1 MDTYTWVN
9 TTWITLQSLTAIEVK
24 PLPKITGLDLSLKVQ
39 KQIKSE
45 YEEIKFITSVIN
57 QSKLNFRHLRPI
69 EDFNEVIIIK
79 EY

>member
-9 TTWITLQSLTAIEVK
+9 TTWITLQPLTVLHVK
-24 PLPKITGLDLSLKVQ
+24 PLPKITRPNLLSEVQ

>member
-24 PLPKITGLDLSLKVQ
+24 PLPKITGLDLALKVQ

-45 YEEIKFITSVIN
+45 YRGIKFAKGHSSQTLEIKLLATMTKRRI
-57 QSKLNFRHLRPI
+57 Q
-69 EDFNEVIIIK
+69 
-79 EY
+79 

>member
-9 TTWITLQSLTAIEVK
+9 TTWITLQPLTVLRVK

-45 YEEIKFITSVIN
+45 YRGIKFATGRSSQTLEIKLLATMTKRRI
-57 QSKLNFRHLRPI
+57 Q
-69 EDFNEVIIIK
+69 
-79 EY
+79 

>member
-9 TTWITLQSLTAIEVK
+9 TTWITLQPLTVLRVK
-24 PLPKITGLDLSLKVQ
+24 PLPKITGPNLLSEVQ

-57 QSKLNFRHLRPI
+57 QSKLNFWHLRPI

>member
-24 PLPKITGLDLSLKVQ
+24 PLPKITGLELSLKVQ

-45 YEEIKFITSVIN
+45 YRGIKFATGRSSQTLEIKLLATMTKRRI
-57 QSKLNFRHLRPI
+57 Q
-69 EDFNEVIIIK
+69 
-79 EY
+79 

>member
-9 TTWITLQSLTAIEVK
+9 TTWITLQPLTVLHVK
-24 PLPKITGLDLSLKVQ
+24 PLPKITGPNLLSEVQ

-57 QSKLNFRHLRPI
+57 QSKLNFRHLRPT

>member
-9 TTWITLQSLTAIEVK
+9 TTWITLQPLTVLYVK
-24 PLPKITGLDLSLKVQ
+24 PLPKITRPNLLSEVQ